1 MWRSIKTA
9 IRKRSASRN
18 QEAREDEGKEATAQV
33 DTKHLGLLALND
45 GLTGDQGSVN
55 NPFNVDIVAIH
66 GLNGDAYNTWT
77 HKNSRNLWLRDEL
90 PRDLPGARLYT
101 YGYPS
106 HLLFSKSKAQ
116 IRDYASKLL
125 SCLSIVRV
133 SQEAR
138 PIIFIAHS
146 LGGIVCKQ
154 ALILAHQNPLYSS
167 ILQSTIAI
175 LFFGT
180 PHRGARGTPE
190 MGMVLGN
197 IVDLCLKSSGSRLF
211 MGKTRNDLLASLSA
225 NSSTLRDIAQDFTH
239 ILDGLQIITFYELE
253 EKAPLGRLVRPFHSL
268 PYGHGPTAEVEVSL
282 ADHEFADCRP
292 RLRDYGCQRRTRHP
306 YARRSY
312 GNMPFCPF

>member
-9 IRKRSASRN
+9 IRKRSVSGNR
-18 QEAREDEGKEATAQV
+18 EAGEDERNEVTAPV
-33 DTKHLGLLALND
+33 ETKHLGLIVLSDELR
-45 GLTGDQGSVN
+45 GDQGSVKGA
-55 NPFNVDIVAIH
+55 FVVDIVAIH

-77 HKNSRNLWLRDEL
+77 HRKSRNLWLRDQL
-90 PRDLPGARLYT
+90 PRDLPGARVYT

-125 SCLSIVRV
+125 SCLSTARV
-133 SQEAR
+133 GQERR

-154 ALILAHQNPLYSS
+154 ALILAYRNPSYSN
-167 ILQSTIAI
+167 ILDSTIGI

-190 MGMVLGN
+190 MGIVLGN
-197 IVDLCLKSSGSRLF
+197 IVDMCLKSSGSRFF
-211 MGKTRNDLLASLSA
+211 MGKTRKDLLASLSA
-225 NSSTLRDIAQDFTH
+225 NSSTLRDVAQDFTH

-253 EKAPLGRLVRPFHSL
+253 EKAPLGRLVRPFQCLSLDLTRQQGLRSHSL
-268 PYGHGPTAEVEVSL
+268 ITVS
-282 ADHEFADCRP
+282 
-292 RLRDYGCQRRTRHP
+292 
-306 YARRSY
+306 
-312 GNMPFCPF
+312 

>member
-9 IRKRSASRN
+9 VRKRSVSRN
-18 QEAREDEGKEATAQV
+18 HEPTENEGAEAT
-33 DTKHLGLLALND
+33 DTAKTKQLGLIVLGD
-45 GLTGDQGSVN
+45 KLTGDHESVES
-55 NPFNVDIVAIH
+55 PFGVDVVAIH

-77 HKNSRNLWLRDEL
+77 HQKSRNLWLRDQL
-90 PRDLPGARLYT
+90 PRDLPGARIYT

-125 SCLSIVRV
+125 SCLSTARV
-133 SQEAR
+133 GQERR

-154 ALILAHQNPLYSS
+154 ALILAYRNPLYSN
-167 ILQSTIAI
+167 ILDSTIGI

-190 MGMVLGN
+190 MGIVLGN
-197 IVDLCLKSSGSRLF
+197 IVDVCLKGSGSRFF
-211 MGKTRNDLLASLSA
+211 MGKTRSDLLAALSA
-225 NSSTLRDIAQDFTH
+225 NSSTLRDIAQDFTQ

-253 EKAPLGRLVRPFHSL
+253 EKAPLGRLVRPFQCLSMDI
-268 PYGHGPTAEVEVSL
+268 T
-282 ADHEFADCRP
+282 
-292 RLRDYGCQRRTRHP
+292 
-306 YARRSY
+306 
-312 GNMPFCPF
+312 

>member
-9 IRKRSASRN
+9 IRKRSVSRDHK
-18 QEAREDEGKEATAQV
+18 AGEDEGNEITV
-33 DTKHLGLLALND
+33 PLETKHLGLIVLSD
-45 GLTGDQGSVN
+45 ELTGDQGSVDG
-55 NPFNVDIVAIH
+55 PFVVDIVAIH

-77 HKNSRNLWLRDEL
+77 HQKSRNLWLRDQL
-90 PRDLPGARLYT
+90 PRDLPRARIYT

-125 SCLSIVRV
+125 SCLSAARV
-133 SQEAR
+133 GQERR

-154 ALILAHQNPLYSS
+154 ALILAYRNPLYSN
-167 ILQSTIAI
+167 ILDSTIGI
-175 LFFGT
+175 MFFGT

-197 IVDLCLKSSGSRLF
+197 IVDMCLKSSGSRLF
-211 MGKTRNDLLASLSA
+211 MGKTRKDLLASLSA
-225 NSSTLRDIAQDFTH
+225 NSSTLRDVAQDFTH

-268 PYGHGPTAEVEVSL
+268 SL
-282 ADHEFADCRP
+282 DIIRQQG
-292 RLRDYGCQRRTRHP
+292 L
-306 YARRSY
+306 RSY
-312 GNMPFCPF
+312 SLIMAS